1 MCLDT
6 VIFATEKR
14 QTCDTMKTKMRH
26 TSIHFYC
33 RKTRANKE
41 GLATIEMFV
50 KIGDKRKSI
59 PLEMQYRCENFNKD
73 KDSKK
78 PNTLQDFLNATRE
91 RAMIIMTDMRRKGIP
106 ITMDNFYQYWVEGG
120 VDKVYTLD
128 ELFAEYLKLKQD
140 DFEAGKITK
149 PTMKRYKD
157 TKDIFYRLCGLKGT
171 ESVHSITIQ
180 QWKMFES
187 GLLKEQKPS
196 YACGWLKKVKSIFN
210 YAWQTGKI
218 SANPFYGTKI
228 DRGEIEIT
236 YLTDE
241 ELDIIRNKQFV
252 KEKYNR
258 VRDVFLFQCATALS
272 YGDMVE
278 LKKEDI
284 KEQDKQYYLMG
295 YRKKTGSKYVVP
307 LTEEALSLLKK
318 YDYQLPFI
326 SPQQYN
332 KHLKTIGEIC
342 EIDKPFSSHLA
353 RRTGA
358 CYMVN
363 HGVKD
368 EIVAKVLGD
377 SVEMVRKHYAVLFD
391 NTVLK
396 EVGDMQKREL
406 EKTIMK
412 ILNS

>member
-1 MCLDT
+1 
-6 VIFATEKR
+6 
-14 QTCDTMKTKMRH
+14 MKTQMQH
-26 TSIHFYC
+26 PSIHFYC
-33 RKTRANKE
+33 RKSRANKK
-41 GLATIEMFV
+41 GYATIEMFV
-50 KIGDKRKSI
+50 KIGEERKGV
-59 PLEMQYRCENFNKD
+59 PLEMQYKPEEFERD
-73 KDSKK
+73 LQKK
-78 PNTLQDFLNATRE
+78 KGNALKEYISTTRE

-106 ITMDNFYQYWVEGG
+106 ITMDNFYKYWTEGG

-128 ELFAEYLKLKQD
+128 ELFAEYLKLKQQ

-149 PTMKRYKD
+149 PTMKRYND
-157 TKDIFYRLCGLKGT
+157 TKDLFYELCGLKGT

-180 QWKMFES
+180 HWKLFET
-187 GLLKEQKPS
+187 GLLKKQKPS
-196 YACGWLKKVKSIFN
+196 YACGWLKKIKSIFN

-218 SANPFYGTKI
+218 DANPFYGTKI

-241 ELDIIRNKQFV
+241 EMDIIRNKQFL

-258 VRDVFLFQCATALS
+258 VRDIFLFQCATALS
-272 YGDMVE
+272 YSDMIEV
-278 LKKEDI
+278 KKEDI
-284 KEQDKQYYLMG
+284 KEKDGQYYLMG
-295 YRKKTGSKYVVP
+295 YRKKTGSKYVIP
-307 LTEEALSLLKK
+307 LSNEALLILKK
-318 YDYQLPFI
+318 YDYNLPFI
-326 SPQQYN
+326 SPQKYN
-332 KHLKTIGEIC
+332 EHLKRIGEIC

-363 HGVKD
+363 HGVSD

-391 NTVLK
+391 DTVLR

-406 EKTIMK
+406 EKAITN